1 MNKRITAICVA
12 ITAVAII
19 HVALTLYL
27 MGQSFGMGYSTA
39 QDCVEHGEQMTASA
53 SAVAL
58 IPKQLTDES
67 AVNMI
72 DCHTGKSVQAWPLQV
87 VVASKGNTWADHP
100 AIILSLSF
108 LTLVGGIMALM
119 GMVRFVRC
127 LYRRE
132 VFSWHTVKFLR
143 RSGWGMLVCGGS
155 ATILALLQCYSAY
168 QTFDP
173 EHYRVNFSE
182 HVETGYIIFS
192 LFLLLMAEAFAQ
204 GLRLQEEQELTI

>member
-39 QDCVEHGEQMTASA
+39 QDCVEHGEQMNASA
-53 SAVAL
+53 TSVAL
-58 IPKQLTDES
+58 MPKYLTDES
-67 AVNMI
+67 AVNMP
-72 DCHTGKSVQAWPLQV
+72 DRHTGKSIQAWPLQV
-87 VVASKGNTWADHP
+87 VVASTGNTWADHP
-100 AIILSLSF
+100 AVILSLSF

-119 GMVRFVRC
+119 GMIKFVRC

-132 VFSWHTVKFLR
+132 VFSWHTVKYLR
-143 RSGWGMLVCGGS
+143 RTGWGMMICGGS
-155 ATILALLQCYSAY
+155 GTILALLQCYAACLA
-168 QTFDP
+168 FDL

-182 HVETGYIIFS
+182 HVESGYLIFS